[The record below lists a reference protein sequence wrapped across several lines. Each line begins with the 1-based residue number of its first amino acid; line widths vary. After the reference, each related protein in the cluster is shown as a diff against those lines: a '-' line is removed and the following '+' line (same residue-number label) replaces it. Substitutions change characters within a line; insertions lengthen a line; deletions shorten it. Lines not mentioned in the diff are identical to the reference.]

1 MKEVFDGSEDP
12 LTVLVA
18 CEIEAVSDSDIIAWA
33 NTHLASA
40 VYADDIDYLL
50 LVRSNRLNAY
60 DVACARERLRALVV
74 RKFPDFS
81 LKSKVAEAKARL
93 VFLRCIRAYLD
104 SEQQPFLVCR
114 MLGPAEDLF
123 GVPDWMH
130 GFYDAC
136 DYIDERTPRRH
147 AGHLAEGIARILAT
161 HGQHT
166 EGLD

>member
-18 CEIEAVSDSDIIAWA
+18 LEIKAISDSDIIAWA
-33 NTHLASA
+33 NTHVPSA
-40 VYADDIDYLL
+40 VYADDLDYLL
-50 LVRSNRLNAY
+50 LVRSNRRNAY
-60 DVACARERLRALVV
+60 DVGCARERLWALVA
-74 RKFPDFS
+74 RKFPDFT

-93 VFLRCIRAYLD
+93 VFLRSIRAYLD

-114 MLGPAEDLF
+114 MLAPTEDLL
-123 GVPDWMH
+123 GVTDWMH

-136 DYIDERTPRRH
+136 DYIDEQTPRRQ
-147 AGHLAEGIARILAT
+147 AGHLTEGIAHIFAT
-161 HGQHT
+161 SEQHT